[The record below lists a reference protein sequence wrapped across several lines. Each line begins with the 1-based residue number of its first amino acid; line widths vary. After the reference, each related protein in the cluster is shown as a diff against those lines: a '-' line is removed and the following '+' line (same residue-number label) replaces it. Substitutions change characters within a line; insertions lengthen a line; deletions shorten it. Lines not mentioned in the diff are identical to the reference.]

1 MENEKK
7 MSNFITGV
15 LRAGYGIGLIYA
27 GKLITAIGGGL
38 LIAGWLSKKSAE
50 KNIEA
55 LSEEDNTNDYQD

>member
-1 MENEKK
+1 MKNEKK
-7 MSNFITGV
+7 MSNFITEV
-15 LRAGYGIGLIYA
+15 LRAGYGIGLIGA

-38 LIAGWLSKKSAE
+38 LVAGWLSKKSAE